1 MPDSRTYV
9 QISESIQH
17 INFLRDL
24 PEVED
29 DERGE
34 LERHLSDLAS
44 RQASKFDAIIAMIK
58 RCDTYI
64 DVLQSEL
71 NEVKENLDS
80 WKKNREKLVSIIKF
94 AYQQD
99 LIDNNPTGVKYQATI
114 KRTKPRLVD
123 NFDHWEEQEKIEF
136 GLRKTTTI
144 TRLRDDTI
152 VEVKQEDLPDKDRV
166 KAELVADSGLAPV
179 SSQLVPS
186 YALVYERRRRLTENW
201 VQAEQICWVLSLPKG
216 LKNCKTIVT
225 SQDQPLMLFVSPIVR
240 APKQSEMALSS
251 QVKEATNQA
260 AAQLREALAF
270 AARTENPIV
279 ISTITDIL
287 CRLESLESIEEIMGK
302 LGKDKEIPRSLWPP
316 YGSKMCYNFQC
327 SLSLA
332 IAVGGLFNH
341 PYCSV
346 R

>member
-80 WKKNREKLVSIIKF
+80 WKKNREKLVSIVKF

-144 TRLRDDTI
+144 TRLRDDTV

-186 YALVYERRRRLTENW
+186 YALVYERRKRLTEN
-201 VQAEQICWVLSLPKG
+201 
-216 LKNCKTIVT
+216 
-225 SQDQPLMLFVSPIVR
+225 
-240 APKQSEMALSS
+240 
-251 QVKEATNQA
+251 
-260 AAQLREALAF
+260 
-270 AARTENPIV
+270 
-279 ISTITDIL
+279 
-287 CRLESLESIEEIMGK
+287 
-302 LGKDKEIPRSLWPP
+302 
-316 YGSKMCYNFQC
+316 
-327 SLSLA
+327 
-332 IAVGGLFNH
+332 
-341 PYCSV
+341 
-346 R
+346 